1 MNKFIATYIKK
12 NHLRVPLVQRPS
24 DTPEEAQLRADALI
38 ANNERLTLTQIFGEG
53 FEKSIKITPVEC
65 YANGDMKCTVF
76 GTDTKEVVI
85 RWTATYETTVRVH
98 EDTDLDSVEVKDMAA
113 DINID
118 VDGSEY
124 QTDTWEVEKISLKA

>member
-1 MNKFIATYIKK
+1 MNKFIATYINKDR
-12 NHLRVPLVQRPS
+12 LRVPLVQRPS
-24 DTPEEAQLRADALI
+24 DTPEEAQQRADALL
-38 ANNERLTLTQIFGEG
+38 ANNERLTLTHIFGEG

-65 YANGDMKCTVF
+65 HANGDMTRTVF

-98 EDTDLDSVEVKDMAA
+98 EDTDLDSVEVKEIAA
-113 DINID
+113 SVNID